1 MATIIKTTFQ
11 LKRGTSSK
19 WKELN
24 LILADGEPGFERDTN
39 RLKIGDGKTPWN
51 ELPYLSDGNI
61 INADTHYDFPSIGYS
76 NIIYKAEQEKL
87 LYQWNSKLLAYEAL
101 GVTAGAGGIT
111 IDTELSDSSLNPIAN
126 STVKA
131 AVDEL
136 STRINRFENIK
147 IIHGGNATNDTDT

>member
-51 ELPYLSDGNI
+51 DLPYLADGNI
-61 INADTHYDFPSIGYS
+61 INADTHYDFPSVGYS

-101 GVTAGAGGIT
+101 GVTTGAGGIT

-136 STRINRFENIK
+136 STRINKFENIK
-147 IIHGGNATNDTDT
+147 IIHGGNAANDTNA